1 MLAAASIRMTPGL
14 FGAVAAD
21 GETLPFRDSVFGA
34 VVCHLALMFFHRP
47 ERGLA
52 EFRRVLRPER
62 RVAACVISCADRAP
76 MWGLLAEALSEQ
88 LAAERSTLFLSFSL
102 AEEARLRQLFLDVG
116 FRDVRVLRETREG
129 FVASFD
135 EYWVAVEQ
143 GVGMMPQAY
152 RALPVSAQR
161 SVRASVR
168 RRLSGYKSGNGYL
181 LGVEMLIASGKR

>member
-1 MLAAASIRMTPGL
+1 
-14 FGAVAAD
+14 
-21 GETLPFRDSVFGA
+21 
-34 VVCHLALMFFHRP
+34 
-47 ERGLA
+47 
-52 EFRRVLRPER
+52 
-62 RVAACVISCADRAP
+62 